1 MASLILLA
9 AFAGLIGFIKI
20 PYNLFPDMERPQ
32 MAVVTVFPGTSA
44 ADVEADLSRV
54 IEKELST
61 IEDVKRVISVNK
73 DEVSTVTVEFG
84 YTKSLDQAATD
95 VANGLQKI
103 RPSLPDTIQP
113 SMLFKISS
121 ASQPVLTLAMQPREG
136 SPLDLMMVRQLADNA
151 IKERLLQ
158 IPEIAGVEVFGAHQ
172 PVIRIDLDRDALE
185 RYYLTPLDVR
195 KALVAYNANQPL
207 GLIIGENSQ
216 FLIKRSGQFRSLAE
230 ISRIPVARR
239 SGGIVHLED
248 VARVDTD
255 VQEAQSAYHANGRPA
270 IAINVQR
277 GERGNI
283 LDTIE
288 RVLATLPELQRTY
301 PGIDFSIPDTQY
313 EIIESAIGNML
324 QSLGQS
330 VVLTVFVVFLFLADW
345 RAMML
350 AGISI
355 PFTFLLT
362 FGVMRLADIEFNLI
376 TLAGVVVAVGMLI
389 DNAVVVIENIERH
402 YHEEGRDARTSAIG
416 GTEEVMLAIFSGTYS
431 TVIVLVPIIFTAGF
445 IGRFLSPLAVT
456 LSIALLASYVVSITV
471 IPLLAPWILRRTG
484 PRGHSLVER
493 LMLVFDAW
501 IVDPLRRFFMAAT
514 TVGLRHR
521 WLVVVTA
528 LLLLAVSLAQMPL
541 LGRNTLPPMDTGII
555 RVTFEVDANT
565 SLAGAE
571 AILSRIEQVIH
582 SWPEV
587 TLISS
592 SLGSEPAALSFGG
605 GRTPQ
610 QGSIVIHLV
619 DRFSRAA
626 SIWDIEAL
634 IRKEFGRIAG
644 VKSVDVSEAG
654 ATPLTTIAAPVDVMI
669 SGPDP
674 IVLDRL
680 AKEVEQRLRSKVRG
694 LVSVSRTW
702 SLDSLEQCFV
712 VDPEK
717 LAFHGVSPSALSGQ
731 LLGAVRGVSS
741 SLYRVPNQ
749 DGVPLWV
756 QMNASD
762 RKVIDQLDSFPVIT
776 PRGPVPLS
784 EFGRFENR
792 RVAAA
797 TTRQNLSPSINVLG
811 FREKRSIM
819 HIQKDVEAALE
830 GLPLPPGYRLSQ
842 KGEIVLMNEV
852 FSSMAGALAIS
863 IVLLYFSL
871 VPTFRSWLHPL
882 TIMCAIPLAMIGA
895 AWAMLVADKQMCGPA
910 FMGLI
915 LLAGIVV
922 NNSILLIDFAEAARK
937 RGKAT
942 REALIDSVQIR
953 TRPILM
959 TTITTCVAMVPIAA
973 ERAIGL
979 ERISPLAVVAIGG
992 LMVSTFLTMVFVP
1005 ALYSLFEDAKRR
1017 SHRPG

>member
-1 MASLILLA
+1 
-9 AFAGLIGFIKI
+9 
-20 PYNLFPDMERPQ
+20 ME
-32 MAVVTVFPGTSA
+32 
-44 ADVEADLSRV
+44 D
-54 IEKELST
+54 I
-61 IEDVKRVISVNK
+61 
-73 DEVSTVTVEFG
+73 
-84 YTKSLDQAATD
+84 
-95 VANGLQKI
+95 
-103 RPSLPDTIQP
+103 
-113 SMLFKISS
+113 
-121 ASQPVLTLAMQPREG
+121 
-136 SPLDLMMVRQLADNA
+136 
-151 IKERLLQ
+151 
-158 IPEIAGVEVFGAHQ
+158 
-172 PVIRIDLDRDALE
+172 
-185 RYYLTPLDVR
+185 
-195 KALVAYNANQPL
+195 
-207 GLIIGENSQ
+207 
-216 FLIKRSGQFRSLAE
+216 
-230 ISRIPVARR
+230 
-239 SGGIVHLED
+239 
-248 VARVDTD
+248 ARVDTD

-270 IAINVQR
+270 VGINVQR
-277 GERGNI
+277 GEHGNI

-288 RVLATLPELQRTY
+288 KVVAILPELQRTY
-301 PGIDFSIPDTQY
+301 PGINFSIPDTQFD
-313 EIIESAIGNML
+313 IIKSAINNML
-324 QSLGQS
+324 QSLGES
-330 VVLTVFVVFLFLADW
+330 VLLTVFIVFLFLADW

-362 FGVMRLADIEFNLI
+362 FGVMRLAGIEFNLI

-402 YHEEGRDARTSAIG
+402 YHDEGRDARTSAIG

-456 LSIALLASYVVSITV
+456 LSIALLASYVVSVTV

-493 LMLVFDAW
+493 LMLLFDAR
-501 IVDPLRRFFMAAT
+501 IVDPLRRFFVAAT

-521 WLVVVTA
+521 KLVLVTA
-528 LLLLAVSLAQMPL
+528 LLLLAASLAQMPL

-571 AILSRIEQVIH
+571 AIMSRIEQVILAR
-582 SWPEV
+582 PEV
-587 TLISS
+587 TSISS

-610 QGSIVIHLV
+610 QGSIVVHLA

-626 SIWDIEAL
+626 SIWDMEAL
-634 IRKEFGRIAG
+634 IRKAFGKIAG
-644 VKSVDVSEAG
+644 VKSVDVSEAS

-702 SLDSLEQCFV
+702 SLDSLERCFV
-712 VDPEK
+712 ADPEK
-717 LAFHGVSPSALSGQ
+717 LVLHGVSPSALSGQ
-731 LLGAVRGVSS
+731 LLGAVRGVSG
-741 SLYRVPNQ
+741 SLYRIPNQ
-749 DGVPLWV
+749 DGIPLWV
-756 QMNASD
+756 QMNASE
-762 RKVIDQLDSFPVIT
+762 RKVIDQLESFPVIT

-784 EFGRFENR
+784 EFGRFENQ

-797 TTRQNLSPSINVLG
+797 TTRQNLSPSINVLA

-819 HIQKDVEAALE
+819 HIQKDVEAALKSFS
-830 GLPLPPGYRLSQ
+830 LPPGYRLSQ

-852 FSSMAGALAIS
+852 FSSMAAALAIS

-871 VPTFRSWLHPL
+871 VPTFRSWLQPL

-895 AWAMLVADKQMCGPA
+895 AWAMLIADKQMCGPA

-915 LLAGIVV
+915 LLAGVVV
-922 NNSILLIDFAEAARK
+922 NNSILLIDFAEASRK

-942 REALIDSVQIR
+942 GEALIDAVKIR

-959 TTITTCVAMVPIAA
+959 TTITTCVAMVLIAA

-1005 ALYSLFEDAKRR
+1005 ALYSLLESAKRR
-1017 SHRPG
+1017 ARRPG